1 VPCTPVNQNKTYLR
15 LEVKRLDTFIGILT
29 IAWGFFILYS
39 SLFMM
44 KKRDYK
50 SKSPIGVSGY
60 FELEFLFRLLNGVPW
75 QLVKVLTVSIGLSF
89 VTFGTILM

>member
-1 VPCTPVNQNKTYLR
+1 VPCIPVYQNKTYLR
-15 LEVKRLDTFIGILT
+15 LEVKRLDAFIGILT

-44 KKRDYK
+44 KKGDYK

-60 FELEFLFRLLNGVPW
+60 FELESLFRLLSRVPW
-75 QLVKVLTVSIGLSF
+75 QLVKVLTVLIGLSF

>member
-1 VPCTPVNQNKTYLR
+1 M
-15 LEVKRLDTFIGILT
+15 KRLDTFIGVLT
-29 IAWGFFILYS
+29 ITWGFFILYS